1 MSFLNMRDE
10 SFGRIILIIDV
21 RTDKLF
27 GEVYP
32 PLHRETHPISY
43 HGYRMPCTPV

>member
-1 MSFLNMRDE
+1 MGVPNTKDE

-27 GEVYP
+27 DEVYP
-32 PLHRETHPISY
+32 LLHRETHPIS
-43 HGYRMPCTPV
+43 